1 MSATYFALL
10 TNIGAAKL
18 ANATTLG
25 SRLNITRMAVGDGGG
40 VLPTP
45 NPAQTKLINEK
56 RRAALNNLS
65 IDPKNPSQIIAEQ
78 VIPENE
84 GGWWVREVGLFDDD
98 GNLIAVANCP
108 ETYKPLLQQ
117 GSGRIQTVRMILIVS
132 STDAVTLKIDPAVVL
147 ATRGYVDDAL
157 AEHEKS
163 RKHPDGT
170 LTAKGFVQLSNAT
183 NSDSELLAATPKAVK
198 AANDN
203 ANGRVPSGRKVNGK
217 ALSADIVLGAGDVGA
232 YTKAE
237 TDTRVAAATTAANN
251 AATAATSANT
261 NANGRVPSGR
271 TVNGKALSA
280 DIALGAGDVGAY
292 TKVETDT
299 RVTAATTAANNAAT
313 AATNANTNA
322 NGRVPSGRTVNGK
335 ALSADIVLTAG
346 DVGALTAGGT
356 AAAATKLATAR
367 KINGVAFDG
376 TADISVDSDWSQIK
390 NVPAASYDVA
400 GVVALSSSIN
410 TNSRTIAATAQQLF
424 TAHSIATNAQAKANA
439 ALPADGTAAAATKLA
454 TPRKINGVAFDGTND
469 IQLNL
474 GISLKALVQFS
485 TEMWLQINLT
495 AIDTNTVTITINDAS
510 RGLYVVPNQ
519 TQLVLCENDAT
530 TITANG
536 VSYTRFNMLGRFAI
550 PRTPTK
556 NPDGSTT
563 YTITYPNHRI
573 AVGQQK
579 AVRLGAFIY
588 RELGCTYQ
596 GQASNYDGLMYHH
609 KIALNS
615 AASSINVP
623 VIGYAAASVGDWSS
637 AGVNDAGVLDAIG
650 WDIFARDNYG
660 STVSAFMSTPSLL
673 LASTSFGTLERC
685 SRNPMV
691 TVIVYDF

>member
-1 MSATYFALL
+1 
-10 TNIGAAKL
+10 
-18 ANATTLG
+18 
-25 SRLNITRMAVGDGGG
+25 
-40 VLPTP
+40 
-45 NPAQTKLINEK
+45 
-56 RRAALNNLS
+56 
-65 IDPKNPSQIIAEQ
+65 
-78 VIPENE
+78 
-84 GGWWVREVGLFDDD
+84 
-98 GNLIAVANCP
+98 
-108 ETYKPLLQQ
+108 
-117 GSGRIQTVRMILIVS
+117 
-132 STDAVTLKIDPAVVL
+132 
-147 ATRGYVDDAL
+147 
-157 AEHEKS
+157 
-163 RKHPDGT
+163 
-170 LTAKGFVQLSNAT
+170 
-183 NSDSELLAATPKAVK
+183 
-198 AANDN
+198 
-203 ANGRVPSGRKVNGK
+203 
-217 ALSADIVLGAGDVGA
+217 
-232 YTKAE
+232 
-237 TDTRVAAATTAANN
+237 
-251 AATAATSANT
+251 
-261 NANGRVPSGR
+261 R

-292 TKVETDT
+292 TKAETDT
-299 RVTAATTAANNAAT
+299 RVAAATTAANNAAT

-335 ALSADIVLTAG
+335 ALSADIALTAG
-346 DVGALTAGGT
+346 DVGALTTGGT

-376 TADISVDSDWSQIK
+376 SADISVDSDWSQIK
-390 NVPAASYDVA
+390 NVPVASYDVA
-400 GVVALSSSIN
+400 GVVLLSSSISS
-410 TNSRTIAATAQQLF
+410 NSRTMAATAQQVS
-424 TAHSIATNAQAKANA
+424 TAHNVATNALAKANA

-454 TPRKINGVAFDGTND
+454 TPRKINGVAFDGTSD

-510 RGLYVVPNQ
+510 RGLYVVPNH
-519 TQLVLCENDAT
+519 TQIVLCENDAT

-615 AASSINVP
+615 AASSVNVP

-637 AGVNDAGVLDAIG
+637 AGVNNAGMLDAIG